1 MNTTEQFEGFA
12 VTNLDACTEV
22 TKVKFNPRPFGEID
36 IDVKIHA
43 CGICG
48 LDCHTISG
56 GWGKVKLPRL

>member
-43 CGICG
+43 CGIC
-48 LDCHTISG
+48 
-56 GWGKVKLPRL
+56 